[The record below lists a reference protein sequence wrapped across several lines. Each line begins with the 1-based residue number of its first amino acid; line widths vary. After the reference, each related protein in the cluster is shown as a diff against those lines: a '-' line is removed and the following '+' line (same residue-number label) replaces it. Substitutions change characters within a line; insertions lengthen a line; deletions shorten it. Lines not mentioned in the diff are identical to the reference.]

1 MIVMKHQLFLFVTAF
16 LLGIQTF
23 AQTGVAI
30 NTTGNDPDTSAMLD
44 VSSTTKGLL
53 IPRMTQAQR
62 TAIASP
68 ATGLLV
74 FQTDGSAGFY
84 YYYGTQWNYLQNFW
98 QSSGNDISYSAG
110 KVGIGVDT
118 PEDVGTAPLN
128 VQGGI
133 LYKGGQS
140 GDNTPGLLYYDP
152 GSGNGVFKYRDNTAA
167 EQVLGTGSI
176 NYSGTLWSNISLDY
190 VAQPDVIC
198 LSHLAVG
205 ADVTPGENLNFIS
218 ILLKANNLR
227 IKFDD
232 TSISSGFPSND
243 WQLLANDISS
253 GGANYFA
260 IEDVTSSKVPFKVMA
275 GARTNSLFVSDY
287 GYVGL
292 GTSTPSQAI
301 HINNSN
307 TPGIRLDQNN
317 AGGWTA
323 YIWDIA
329 GNESNFFIRDVNAGS
344 TMPFRIKPGAPTN
357 SIYVSE
363 TGNIGIGT
371 STPSRKLHVSDAM
384 HLQPTTEPADAVAGD
399 LYFDSSL
406 NKLRCH
412 DGTEWHDLW

>member
-1 MIVMKHQLFLFVTAF
+1 MKQILLLFATLL
-16 LLGIQTF
+16 LLGIQSY

-30 NTTGNDPDTSAMLD
+30 NTTGDNPDTSAMLD

-140 GDNTPGLLYYDP
+140 GADTPGLLYYDP
-152 GSGNGVFKYRDNTAA
+152 NSGNGVFKYRNNTTA
-167 EQVLGTGSI
+167 EQILGTGSI
-176 NYSGTLWSNISLDY
+176 NYTGTLWSNISDDY
-190 VAQPDVIC
+190 VANPDVIC
-198 LSHLAVG
+198 KSHLAVG
-205 ADVTPGENLNFIS
+205 ADVTPGENLDFIS

-232 TSISSGFPSND
+232 TSDSPGFPAND
-243 WQLLANDISS
+243 WQLTANDISS

-260 IEDVTSSKVPFKVMA
+260 IEDLTSSKVPFKVMA
-275 GARTNSLFVSDY
+275 GAPTSSIFVNNSGMIGF
-287 GYVGL
+287 
-292 GTSTPSQAI
+292 GTSLPVLPL
-301 HINNSN
+301 HLNYRD
-307 TPGIRLDQNN
+307 TPGIRLEQNN
-317 AGGWTA
+317 TSGWLP
-323 YIWDIA
+323 YVWEVA
-329 GNESNFFIRDVNAGS
+329 GNETNFFIRDVTTGY
-344 TMPFRIKPGAPTN
+344 TMPFRIRPGAPTN

-371 STPSRKLHVSDAM
+371 SAPARKLHVSDAM
-384 HLQPTTEPADAVAGD
+384 HLQPTTEPADAMAGD

-412 DGTEWHDLW
+412 DGTEWHNLW